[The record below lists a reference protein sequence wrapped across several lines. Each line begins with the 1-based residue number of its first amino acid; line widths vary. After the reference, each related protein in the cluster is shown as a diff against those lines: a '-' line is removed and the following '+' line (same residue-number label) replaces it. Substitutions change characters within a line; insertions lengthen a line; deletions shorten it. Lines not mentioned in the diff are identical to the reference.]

1 MPSKSMPTQ
10 DQPSKEM
17 SSKKSLFLSANPLKY
32 PLMSAMVLI
41 YGFCVSVSWPFIA
54 LFGVNELGISSSAT
68 AVLISAVAISG
79 LGFSHI
85 IGIYSD
91 KIHDR
96 RKALWVILGCSIVG
110 CLVLAFVRN
119 YIVILI
125 CCCTFLGVGAAS
137 FAQLFALAREQF
149 ENDGVGEIDIRN
161 NTLRGIF
168 SLSWVFGPA
177 AGAFIISVLGY
188 AEIFI
193 IAAVGYALLS
203 LIVFL
208 VKPVDAEASV
218 EPKKLDNIRYDA
230 KIYLNLVA
238 FSIISLALNIGT
250 ICLPLLV
257 NKTHELSEKILGML
271 MGATAFLEIPLM
283 VGTAILAKKIEK
295 FWLVLFGFLFFS
307 VYGVLLFAAQDLTEL
322 FVAQAVCA
330 VGVAIIMGL
339 GMSYCQDLLPGRAGE
354 GTTLFTNASL
364 AGSVASGMVFAIAV
378 TFISYQQI
386 YLISAILCLLSSG
399 FFIMGRKKALVADLA
414 T

>member
-1 MPSKSMPTQ
+1 
-10 DQPSKEM
+10 
-17 SSKKSLFLSANPLKY
+17 
-32 PLMSAMVLI
+32 MSAMVFI
-41 YGFCVSVSWPFIA
+41 YGACVSISWPFIA

-79 LGFSHI
+79 LAFSHI

-96 RKALWVILGCSIVG
+96 RKALWVILACSIIG

-119 YIVILI
+119 YIIILL

-149 ENDGVGEIDIRN
+149 EHDGLGEIDIRN

-177 AGAFIISVLGY
+177 IGAFVISTLGY
-188 AEIFI
+188 AEVFV
-193 IAAVGYALLS
+193 IAALGYVVLS
-203 LIVFL
+203 VFVL
-208 VKPVDAEASV
+208 FAKPVHGESSA
-218 EPKKLDNIRYDA
+218 EPKKLDNIRYDT
-230 KIYLNLVA
+230 KIYFNLVA
-238 FSIISLALNIGT
+238 FSIVSLALNIGT

-257 NKTHELSEKILGML
+257 NKTHQLSEKILGLL

-307 VYGVLLFAAQDLTEL
+307 VYGVLLYGAQNLTGL

-339 GMSYCQDLLPGRAGE
+339 GMSYCQELLPGRAGE

-386 YLISAILCLLSSG
+386 YLISAFLCLLSSG
-399 FFIMGRKKALVADLA
+399 FFVLGRKKETLVDLA